1 MPYQRIGMSFGIDQR
16 SQRYQ
21 GYVSQPK
28 VQIPLTPPRQLAVG
42 NGFNT
47 MFSRLKINT
56 SAGGGGCG
64 CGK

>member
-1 MPYQRIGMSFGIDQR
+1 MPGQKMRMSFGMDQR
-16 SQRYQ
+16 YN

-28 VQIPLTPPRQLAVG
+28 VQIPLAQPRQLPVG
-42 NGFNT
+42 NGFNS

-56 SAGGGGCG
+56 SSGGGGCG